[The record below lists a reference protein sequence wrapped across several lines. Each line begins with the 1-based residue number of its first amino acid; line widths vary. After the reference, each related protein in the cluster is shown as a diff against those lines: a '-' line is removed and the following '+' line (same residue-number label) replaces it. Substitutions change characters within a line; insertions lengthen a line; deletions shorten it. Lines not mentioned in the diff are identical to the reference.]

1 VYRVSLHHEGM
12 ARRILNFDE
21 YALHMRAQLRH
32 EVAATFGTPGDVTVS
47 ELALEW
53 CFPAYDVTGE
63 RLRRLG

>member
-21 YALHMRAQLRH
+21 YALHMRAQLRS
-32 EVAATFGTPGDVTVS
+32 EVAATFGTPDDVTVS
-47 ELALEW
+47 ELTLEW
-53 CFPAYDVTGE
+53 FFPAYDVTGE